1 MKQEANSEV
10 QSVLLERIEIL
21 QNQNSKLMKEGESQ
35 RKQYEKC
42 LDDVANQ
49 VVKALLTQK
58 VSFNFPPLFLP
69 FFYF

>member
-1 MKQEANSEV
+1 M

-21 QNQNSKLMKEGESQ
+21 QNQNSKLMREGETQ

-58 VSFNFPPLFLP
+58 VSDLP
-69 FFYF
+69 ATY

>member
-1 MKQEANSEV
+1 M
-10 QSVLLERIEIL
+10 LLERIEIL
-21 QNQNSKLMKEGESQ
+21 QNQNAKLMREGETQ

-58 VSFNFPPLFLP
+58 VSLILQFCTCLLIANMSRKDRI
-69 FFYF
+69 

>member
-1 MKQEANSEV
+1 
-10 QSVLLERIEIL
+10 
-21 QNQNSKLMKEGESQ
+21 MKEGESQ

-58 VSFNFPPLFLP
+58 VGKE
-69 FFYF
+69 